1 MRLRGWASPKVLRR
15 LAPLATAACI
25 LPLALA
31 GCSDM
36 GLAPNA
42 LSTASLTAQESNL
55 DCTQLTRVIQSEV
68 ARMKTMPTTAYAQQT
83 QPAAT
88 LEAVW
93 SRMTAA
99 PGSDLP
105 IVQDYVHSRA
115 RLRAFSAQHA
125 ANCRPTM
132 DIDADLAET
141 DRLMTTAAWAQG
153 SAQEARA
160 LLDRA
165 IAALRANREQALT
178 QVRAGGFRD
187 RDLYVSCASALDGAM
202 SADPIVVS
210 ANLRDLKDT
219 AGRNYGSE
227 MMSAAREGTVTEV
240 AYVLSPPGSGAP
252 PRARTALVTRTG
264 DHVCSVSY
272 WQ

>member
-1 MRLRGWASPKVLRR
+1 MV
-15 LAPLATAACI
+15 AAVYV
-25 LPLALA
+25 LPLALTA
-31 GCSDM
+31 CSDI
-36 GLAPNA
+36 GLAPNT
-42 LSTASLTAQESNL
+42 LSTASLTSQESNL

-68 ARMKTMPTTAYAQQT
+68 ARVKTMPTTAYSQQA

-93 SRMTAA
+93 SRMTAP
-99 PGSDLP
+99 PGTDLP

-125 ANCRPTM
+125 ANCRPPI
-132 DIDADLAET
+132 DVDADLAET
-141 DRLMTTAAWAQG
+141 DRVMTTASWGQG
-153 SAQEARA
+153 SASEARA
-160 LLDRA
+160 LLDKA
-165 IAALRANREQALT
+165 AAALKANREQALS

-187 RDLYVSCASALDGAM
+187 RDLYVTCASAVDGAM
-202 SADPIVVS
+202 AADPLVVS

-219 AGRNYGSE
+219 SGRNYGSE
-227 MMSAAREGTVTEV
+227 IISVAREGAVTEV

-272 WQ
+272 WK